1 MEDKVMGQEK
11 REESQGQGTE
21 LKVTASDLS
30 LLKTGGFELSQF
42 FARDILL
49 IHTHLMGCQ
58 NVEDHMDYLKEISV
72 GSRLTLLR
80 EPDNPVDERAILV
93 LTDKGHKIG
102 YVPRADNEILANL
115 MDAGKELF
123 AVISEIYSEDIEEE
137 MWWRFL
143 WFDIYLRD

>member
-1 MEDKVMGQEK
+1 M
-11 REESQGQGTE
+11 
-21 LKVTASDLS
+21 
-30 LLKTGGFELSQF
+30 
-42 FARDILL
+42 
-49 IHTHLMGCQ
+49 
-58 NVEDHMDYLKEISV
+58 
-72 GSRLTLLR
+72 
-80 EPDNPVDERAILV
+80 DERAILV

-123 AVISEIYSEDIEEE
+123 AVISEIYREDIEEE